1 MGYDAYV
8 RCNCFKEGKTKPFK
22 YIKYVKDYPEYLEL
36 ELPEEIKKNTEL
48 ANKIEIDFYHWQCS
62 ACEHENMEIVSE
74 RIANISGMGAL
85 RFAIESC
92 GGEKEFPTL
101 ATQLPEYN
109 GGFMPVEFNDS
120 FRKELD
126 DFMKK
131 SFTVF
136 YFKNTH
142 DNSWS
147 YMGHWAT
154 SAGENIDT
162 LLCEKDDT
170 KMFIKNDIFR
180 IEKNGEVIFKS
191 SKFNIERIINRRFIF
206 SDKEQKV
213 ETSFIFDLK
222 LFEKGNR
229 QQMYFESEKFH
240 NSIEFEGKYQI
251 FKMLLDASDKTGNP
265 ICWS

>member
-8 RCNCFKEGKTKPFK
+8 RCNCYKKGKTKPFK
-22 YIKYVKDYPEYLEL
+22 YMEYVKDYPDYLEL
-36 ELPEEIKKNTEL
+36 ELPDEIEKDSEL
-48 ANKIEIDFYHWQCS
+48 VEKIEQEFLDYFG
-62 ACEHENMEIVSE
+62 CEHENMKIVSE

-85 RFAIESC
+85 RFAIKCC

-101 ATQLPEYN
+101 ATQLPESNY
-109 GGFMPVEFNDS
+109 GFMPVEMNDG
-120 FRKELD
+120 FRKDLD
-126 DFMKK
+126 AFMEK
-131 SFTVF
+131 SYTVF
-136 YFKNTH
+136 NFKNYY
-142 DNSWS
+142 DNSRSYESYWS
-147 YMGHWAT
+147 TYV
-154 SAGENIDT
+154 GENIDK

-213 ETSFIFDLK
+213 ETNFIFDLD
-222 LFEKGNR
+222 LFEKSNR
-229 QQMYFESEKFH
+229 QRMYFESEKFH